1 MFFLNHGNTH
11 AGHARLT
18 MHLQIVS
25 EEFFNH
31 EWGESNSC

>member
-1 MFFLNHGNTH
+1 
-11 AGHARLT
+11 

-31 EWGESNSC
+31 EWGGSRTLVEALHISTTTMVKESF